1 MKYPEL
7 TDLCKNCT
15 GCNQLANVTFVGI
28 SKCEYNENGLEQCKK
43 IIEQMKM
50 EDFKDANK

>member
-7 TDLCKNCT
+7 TNLCKNCT
-15 GCNQLANVTFVGI
+15 GCNKLEDETFVGI
-28 SKCEYNENGLEQCKK
+28 TECKNNETGLEQCKK

-50 EDFKDANK
+50 EG